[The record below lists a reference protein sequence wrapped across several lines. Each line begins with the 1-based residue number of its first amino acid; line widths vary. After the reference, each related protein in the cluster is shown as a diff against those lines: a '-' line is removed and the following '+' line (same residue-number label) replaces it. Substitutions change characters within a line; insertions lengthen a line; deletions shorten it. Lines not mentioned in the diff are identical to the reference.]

1 MRKKSSQTAQR
12 KASASQPLL
21 GLDLDGERVLRSG
34 VLHKVRRPD
43 GGQTRHTFK
52 LYPGILLLEG
62 DGGDAGNGAWYDLSH
77 AMLAASAAGAAGVAG
92 YRGHVSTE
100 PSLS

>member
-1 MRKKSSQTAQR
+1 M
-12 KASASQPLL
+12 L
-21 GLDLDGERVLRSG
+21 GLDLDGERVLRCG

-77 AMLAASAAGAAGVAG
+77 ATLAASAAGAASAAASSWVPGRLRSA
-92 YRGHVSTE
+92 E
-100 PSLS
+100 LSLAMC